1 MRSGRDDQEVGDYRR
16 AMVRGRH
23 QGGTTSVAGV
33 QHAGTTTRRCN
44 TAVAQEFGEAGEED
58 SSVGREK

>member
-1 MRSGRDDQEVGDYRR
+1 MGSGRDDQEVGDYRC

-33 QHAGTTTRRCN
+33 QPVGTTTRRCN
-44 TAVAQEFGEAGEED
+44 TAVAQELGEAGEEV
-58 SSVGREK
+58 SVGREK